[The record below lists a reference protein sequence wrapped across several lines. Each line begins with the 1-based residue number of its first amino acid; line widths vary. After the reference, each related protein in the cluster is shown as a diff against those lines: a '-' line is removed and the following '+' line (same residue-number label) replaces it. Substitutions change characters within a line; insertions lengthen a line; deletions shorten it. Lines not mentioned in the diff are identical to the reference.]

1 MKIAIDIMNGD
12 NSPSSVINGAVKFL
26 KNCNDTTLF
35 LVGKK
40 NIFEKNKNKLKAIK
54 KSNYKFISA
63 EDNILESDSITRLF
77 KNRPES
83 SLIKCIQLLK
93 DKTVDAIVSAG
104 STGALLSSSL
114 MMLGKIE
121 NIKRPGLGAYI
132 PTEKGGFVLC
142 DVGANSNNKPIHL
155 LQFSL
160 MATAYIKYLE
170 NKKNPK
176 IALLNIGKEDN
187 KGNKLSVETYKL
199 LDKYSKNFIGNIESR
214 YIFNNDADIVICDGF
229 TGNIVLKLIEG
240 TINKMISWTRTSIDN
255 HSISKLAK
263 PMLYPVFNDIKKTFD
278 YEEHGGVPL
287 LGINGV
293 VIKCHGSSNDKA
305 IYNGLLHAK
314 KCIENNFIK
323 EISESLNSIKIDYEQ
338 I

>member
-1 MKIAIDIMNGD
+1 MNIAIDIMNGD
-12 NSPSSVINGAVKFL
+12 NSPSSVINGAIQFL
-26 KNCNDTTLF
+26 KKSNNTTLY

-40 NIFEKNKNKLKAIK
+40 KIFNQYKKKLKSIK
-54 KSNYKFISA
+54 SSRYVLTSA
-63 EDNILESDSITRLF
+63 EEDILDSDSITRLF

-93 DKTVDAIVSAG
+93 DKTVDAVVSAG
-104 STGALLSSSL
+104 NTGGLLASSL
-114 MMLGKIE
+114 IMLGKIKD
-121 NIKRPGLGAYI
+121 IRRPALGAYI

-160 MATAYIKYLE
+160 MASAYIKYLE

-176 IALLNIGKEDN
+176 IALLNIGKESN
-187 KGNKLSVETYKL
+187 KGNSLSVETYEL
-199 LDKYSKNFIGNIESR
+199 LKKYSKNFIGNIESR

-229 TGNIVLKLIEG
+229 TGNVVLKLIEG

-287 LGINGV
+287 LGINGI
-293 VIKCHGSSNDKA
+293 VIKCHGSSNNKA
-305 IYNGLLHAK
+305 IYNGLLHAE
-314 KCIENNFIK
+314 KCVENNFIK
-323 EISESLNSIKIDYEQ
+323 EISTSLNSIDIDYDK